1 MWNTLLSLM
10 FATQPL
16 EPSVGV
22 PAPTPSPR
30 GRAILASI
38 ALPGTGQMML
48 GSARRGEALL
58 WLDGTLWAL
67 WSGFS
72 WYSSAREHDAR
83 LYAGREAGA
92 DLTVKESPYYRAL
105 EQYDNSDQYNEVVR
119 SDARDIYPDDPERQH
134 SYYESQGYFGSK
146 VWNWSSDS
154 ARFRYW
160 GTRRAG
166 RDAALNAQF
175 AVGALLL
182 NRLASIIDCA
192 LFAGRDRSVRRV
204 EFRPAESEP
213 GIKVCYR
220 F

>member
-1 MWNTLLSLM
+1 MMWNMLLALVV
-10 FATQPL
+10 ATQP
-16 EPSVGV
+16 SVGA
-22 PAPTPSPR
+22 PAPSPR
-30 GRAILASI
+30 GRAILASF

-48 GSARRGEALL
+48 GSAKRGEALL

-72 WYSSAREHDAR
+72 WYGSAREHDAR

-92 DLTVKESPYYRAL
+92 DLAVRESPYYRAL
-105 EQYDNSDQYNEVVR
+105 EQYDNSDEYNENVR

-134 SYYESQGYFGSK
+134 AYYETHAYSGSK
-146 VWNWSSDS
+146 AWNWSSDS
-154 ARFRYW
+154 ARLRYW

-182 NRLASIIDCA
+182 NRLASAIDCA
-192 LFAGRDRSVRRV
+192 LFAGRDGSVRRV
-204 EFRPAESEP
+204 EFRPGDAEP

>member
-1 MWNTLLSLM
+1 MMMWNTL
-10 FATQPL
+10 FALLVAVQ
-16 EPSVGV
+16 PSVGV
-22 PAPTPSPR
+22 AAPKPSPR
-30 GRAILASI
+30 GRAILASM

-48 GSARRGEALL
+48 GSVKRGEALL

-83 LYAGREAGA
+83 LFAGREAGA
-92 DLTVKESPYYRAL
+92 DLTARETRYYRAL
-105 EQYDNSDQYNEVVR
+105 EKYDNSDQYNEGVR
-119 SDARDIYPDDPERQH
+119 ADARDLYPDDPERQH
-134 SYYESQGYFGSK
+134 LYYESQRYSGSK
-146 VWNWSSDS
+146 AWNWSSDS

-160 GTRRAG
+160 GTRRSG

-182 NRLASIIDCA
+182 NRLASLVDCA
-192 LFAGRDRSVRRV
+192 FFAGRDGSARRV
-204 EFRPAESEP
+204 EFRPVDAEA

-220 F
+220 I